1 MKTRKLLISIL
12 TGLCVCLTSATLL
25 TACKDE
31 HTHSYTQQTTTEAT
45 CTEKGVITY
54 TCSCNDTY
62 TEEIPALGHD
72 EETHQA
78 QAPTCTEIGWEEY
91 VTCQREGCEY
101 STYVEIPALNHD
113 KVQHNAQAATCTEIG
128 WDAYETCSRCD
139 YTTYVEIPALTHDKV
154 QHQAQAAT
162 CTEKGWNAYETCTR
176 CNYTT
181 YEEIPALTH
190 DKVQHNA
197 QAATCTE
204 KGWNAYETCSR
215 CDYTT
220 YEEIPALTHDKVEHQ
235 AQAATCTEKGWNAYE
250 TCSRCNYT
258 TYVELPAL
266 THDKVQHNAQAATCT
281 EKGWEAYETC
291 TRCSYTTYAEIP
303 ATGIHTWDNGTETKT
318 PTCTK
323 EGEMTYLCTV
333 CKKITKTEAIATT
346 PHEYANEWSSDETYH
361 YHECKC
367 GQRDKEIKHSP
378 SAPATATTKQ
388 VCTVCD
394 YIIQEET
401 GILFNTLSV
410 DGIKLYGKVSNETI
424 EFSFIEE
431 VIIKG
436 NASYVVDNDKDC
448 GSPIASKTV
457 DLVVGDNVFYVLE
470 TIGNNVKLYTVTIRR
485 RPMYEVTFDTNGGT
499 AVEKQTVEED
509 SLAVEPEVSKQGYTL
524 AGWNYDFSLP
534 ITKNTHIT
542 AIWDANNG
550 TKYTVNYYLQNIGE
564 DKYTLH
570 ATEELK
576 GVTNTT
582 VTAVVKNYEHFTYNE
597 EKSTIEGI
605 IYPDGSLVLSVYYTR
620 NNYTIQAGYEIV
632 DRDTAITQTE
642 TIPYGV
648 ECTCEATSIDGY
660 TFLGWYDEFGL
671 VSENLSFAF
680 IAEKN
685 VTYIQ
690 RWKANDNTRYTVVYY
705 LQNIDNDDYMIYKT
719 EELAGST
726 DTTATADVKA
736 FSHFTYNASKSVIS
750 GNIDGNGKLVLSVYY
765 TRDSYKIIANNN
777 NENAGESTKVHGNYR
792 YDKQI
797 TLTANTN
804 AGYTFLGWFDGET
817 LACATA
823 NFTFNVEKNITYTAK
838 WSANT
843 DTKYTVNY
851 YLQNLNDNDYTLY
864 ETKVLEGETDTTA
877 NAEINTYN
885 HFTYNESESMISG
898 NIDGNGDLV
907 LNVYYTRDSYTIAT
921 AVNNAKAG
929 TVTNGN
935 TYRFDKQIT
944 LTATTNAGYTFLGWY
959 EGENL
964 VCETADLTFNV
975 EGNATYIA
983 HWQAND
989 DTMYVV
995 NYYLQTLEGGYT
1007 LYQATPLAGVTD
1019 TTANAKIKEYNH
1031 FTYNEGESTISGNI
1045 AGNGSLVLHV
1055 YYTRNQY
1062 DVATNTNNTKGGTY
1076 TQLSTTYYYDFELI
1090 LTATTKAGYTFLGW
1104 FDGETL
1110 ACATANF
1117 KFNVDKNVTYTAK
1130 WSANTDTKYTV
1141 NYYLQNLNDNNYT
1154 LYESKELKG
1163 ETNTTATA
1171 DVKTFPHF
1179 TYNASKS
1186 VISGNINGNGNC
1198 QLYVYYT
1205 RDSYTIATQTNNEKA
1220 GTISGAG
1227 TYKYDKEITL
1237 TATTKAGY
1245 TFLGW
1250 YEGETR
1256 ISETTSLT
1264 FKAEKD
1270 VTYTAKWRVHT
1281 DTPYTVEYY
1290 FAKIEGGYTV
1300 ETFELTGETDTTA
1313 TAEIKEYSHFTYR
1326 ASGSTTSGNIA
1337 GNGSLVLRVYYTRN
1351 QYDVATDTNNT
1362 KGGNYEEIYATY
1374 YYDFELT
1381 LTATTN
1387 VGYTWLGWYE
1397 GNNLVCATTEFTF
1410 KVEKDVTY
1418 TAKWQANTNTK
1429 YKVNYYLQ
1437 NVDSD
1442 TYTLQESVD
1451 LTGTTDILAT
1461 AEIKTYT
1468 HFVYNA
1474 SKSTTS
1480 GNINGNG
1487 DQILKVYYTR
1497 VNYTVTTSRNNTK
1510 GGTVSGG
1517 GSYNY
1522 DKQITLTA
1530 STNAGYIF
1538 LGWFEGET
1546 PVCTTA
1552 SFTLNVQKNVTYT
1565 AKWQANNN
1573 TKYTVN
1579 YHLQNVDNNN
1589 YTLYETVECT
1599 GTTDTIA
1606 TATIK
1611 DYTHFTYKASSST
1624 ISGTI
1629 KGDGS
1634 LVLNVYYTRNSYT
1647 VTTEGNNE
1655 KAGSVT
1661 RGGTYRYDKQITLT
1675 ATTNAGYT
1683 FLGWFEGDVCV
1694 CATEIFAFGIDKT
1707 VTYTAKWQ
1715 ANEDTVYTVNYYL
1728 QNIDN
1733 DNYTV
1738 YETEELSSTT
1748 DTTVYAEIKT
1758 YNHFTY
1764 KANASTISGNLA
1776 GNVSLVLNVYYT
1788 RDSYTI
1794 SASVNNTKAGTVTG
1808 DGSYRYNKEITLTA
1822 TTNAGYT
1829 FLGWYEGETY
1839 ICDTADFTF
1848 NVEGNA
1854 TYTAHWQANDDT
1866 MYVVNYYLQTL
1877 EGGYTLHQ
1885 ATPLTD
1891 VTDTT
1896 ATAEIKEY
1904 QHFTYNASESTIS
1917 GNVNGDESLVLSVY
1931 YTRDSY
1937 TIIAEQ
1943 NLALAGTVSGDGT
1956 YLYDSQITLTATTNA
1971 GYTFLGWYHGESL
1984 ITEDSQM
1991 SLIVSGDTTYT
2002 AKWSA
2007 NTDTK
2012 YIVNY
2017 YWQNIDDDNYT
2028 LFETVQLAGTTD
2040 TETTAE
2046 IKEYGHFTFNENES
2060 ETIGN
2065 INGDES
2071 LILSVYYTRDSYTVS
2086 AKKNLSLSS
2095 GGTISGGGTY
2105 RYGKEI
2111 TLTAS
2116 LYLGYIWLGLY
2127 NDEILM
2133 TEDVQY
2139 TLIVENDVTF
2149 TGYFEVKAEMSNFYF
2164 STTPTTCSIT
2174 GIKDKTVRTI
2184 IVPDYVTSISEGV
2197 FNGCSSLERITLPFV
2212 GESRNATGYQSIFG
2226 YIFAGAAYDNCLF
2239 VQQVYNWRGA
2249 YWNSSYFQGD
2259 AWIPIPKTL
2268 IQVTITGGYISEA
2281 AFAVD
2286 TTQNGEVPTNI
2297 EKIILEEGVISIG
2310 AFAFKGCKNLKSI
2323 NIPTSVTSIGVY
2335 AFHGTSLTSVTFA
2348 DTTSWT
2354 WVVRDAQ
2361 GGISRSGTYYPSS
2374 ATANAEA
2381 LMKEAARSWSKN

>member
-680 IAEKN
+680 ITEKN

-690 RWKANDNTRYTVVYY
+690 RWKANNNTRYTVVYY

-726 DTTATADVKA
+726 DTTATADVKT
-736 FSHFTYNASKSVIS
+736 FSHFTYNASKSIIS

-777 NENAGESTKVHGNYR
+777 NEKAGESTKVNGNYR

-797 TLTANTN
+797 TLTATTN

-823 NFTFNVEKNITYTAK
+823 NFT
-838 WSANT
+838 
-843 DTKYTVNY
+843 
-851 YLQNLNDNDYTLY
+851 
-864 ETKVLEGETDTTA
+864 
-877 NAEINTYN
+877 
-885 HFTYNESESMISG
+885 
-898 NIDGNGDLV
+898 
-907 LNVYYTRDSYTIAT
+907 
-921 AVNNAKAG
+921 
-929 TVTNGN
+929 
-935 TYRFDKQIT
+935 
-944 LTATTNAGYTFLGWY
+944 
-959 EGENL
+959 
-964 VCETADLTFNV
+964 
-975 EGNATYIA
+975 
-983 HWQAND
+983 
-989 DTMYVV
+989 
-995 NYYLQTLEGGYT
+995 
-1007 LYQATPLAGVTD
+1007 
-1019 TTANAKIKEYNH
+1019 
-1031 FTYNEGESTISGNI
+1031 
-1045 AGNGSLVLHV
+1045 
-1055 YYTRNQY
+1055 
-1062 DVATNTNNTKGGTY
+1062 
-1076 TQLSTTYYYDFELI
+1076 
-1090 LTATTKAGYTFLGW
+1090 
-1104 FDGETL
+1104 
-1110 ACATANF
+1110 
-1117 KFNVDKNVTYTAK
+1117 FNVDKNVTYTAK

-1198 QLYVYYT
+1198 QLSVYYT

-1237 TATTKAGY
+1237 TATAKAGY

-1250 YEGETR
+1250 YDGETL
-1256 ISETTSLT
+1256 INETANLT

-1326 ASGSTTSGNIA
+1326 GSGSTTSGNIA

-1351 QYDVATDTNNT
+1351 QYDIATDTNNT
-1362 KGGNYEEIYATY
+1362 KGGSYEEIYATY

-1381 LTATTN
+1381 LTATPN
-1387 VGYTWLGWYE
+1387 VGYTWLGWYD
-1397 GNNLVCATTEFTF
+1397 GDNLVCATTEFTF

-1418 TAKWQANTNTK
+1418 TAKWQANTTTK

-1442 TYTLQESVD
+1442 TYTLRESVD
-1451 LTGTTDILAT
+1451 LTGTTDTLAT

-1487 DQILKVYYTR
+1487 GQILKVYYTR

-1510 GGTVSGG
+1510 GGAVSGG

-1552 SFTLNVQKNVTYT
+1552 SFTLNVQKNVKYT
-1565 AKWQANNN
+1565 AKWQVNNN

-1589 YTLYETVECT
+1589 YTLYETIEST
-1599 GTTDTIA
+1599 GTTDTTA

-1611 DYTHFTYKASSST
+1611 EYTHFTYKASSST

-1647 VTTEGNNE
+1647 VTTESNNA

-1683 FLGWFEGDVCV
+1683 FLGWFDGDVCV

-1707 VTYTAKWQ
+1707 AMYTAKWQ

-1738 YETEELSSTT
+1738 YETEELSGTT

-1764 KANASTISGNLA
+1764 KASASTISGNLA
-1776 GNVSLVLNVYYT
+1776 GNGSLVLNVYYT

-1794 SASVNNTKAGTVTG
+1794 STSVNNTKAGTVTG
-1808 DGSYRYNKEITLTA
+1808 EGSYRYNKELTLTA

-1885 ATPLTD
+1885 ATPLTG

-1904 QHFTYNASESTIS
+1904 QHFTYNASESKIS

-1937 TIIAEQ
+1937 NITAEQ

-1971 GYTFLGWYHGESL
+1971 GYTFLGWYNGENL
-1984 ITEDSQM
+1984 ITEELQ
-1991 SLIVSGDTTYT
+1991 TTLTVNGNADYA

-2017 YWQNIDDDNYT
+2017 YWQNIDDDYYT
-2028 LFETVQLAGTTD
+2028 LYETVELTGTTD
-2040 TETTAE
+2040 TEAIAE
-2046 IKEYGHFTFNENES
+2046 IREYQHFTYNSNES
-2060 ETIGN
+2060 TISGN
-2065 INGDES
+2065 ISGDES
-2071 LILSVYYTRDSYTVS
+2071 LILSVYYTRNSYKIS
-2086 AKKNLSLSS
+2086 AVVNNSQAGWITYGS
-2095 GGTISGGGTY
+2095 GGIY
-2105 RYGKEI
+2105 HYNKQI
-2111 TLTAS
+2111 ILTAHV
-2116 LYLGYIWLGLY
+2116 YLGYTWLGWY
-2127 NDEILM
+2127 NDE
-2133 TEDVQY
+2133 
-2139 TLIVENDVTF
+2139 TLISEDLRCAITVENEMTF
-2149 TGYFEVKAEMSNFYF
+2149 TAKFELKPEMRIFVFAS
-2164 STTPTTCSIT
+2164 SESSCSIK
-2174 GIKDKTVRTI
+2174 GLKDKTLTE
-2184 IVPDYVTSISEGV
+2184 IVIPDYVTEIESNAFQDCYNLTSVVIGANV
-2197 FNGCSSLERITLPFV
+2197 NYIGRNAFYGCSSLET
-2212 GESRNATGYQSIFG
+2212 AIFNPIPSKWYNQNDKG
-2226 YIFAGAAYDNCLF
+2226 NYIFDDDTSMNARLLCRYGAIF
-2239 VQQVYNWRGA
+2239 
-2249 YWNSSYFQGD
+2249 
-2259 AWIPIPKTL
+2259 
-2268 IQVTITGGYISEA
+2268 
-2281 AFAVD
+2281 
-2286 TTQNGEVPTNI
+2286 
-2297 EKIILEEGVISIG
+2297 EK
-2310 AFAFKGCKNLKSI
+2310 
-2323 NIPTSVTSIGVY
+2323 Y
-2335 AFHGTSLTSVTFA
+2335 
-2348 DTTSWT
+2348 
-2354 WVVRDAQ
+2354 
-2361 GGISRSGTYYPSS
+2361 
-2374 ATANAEA
+2374 
-2381 LMKEAARSWSKN
+2381 